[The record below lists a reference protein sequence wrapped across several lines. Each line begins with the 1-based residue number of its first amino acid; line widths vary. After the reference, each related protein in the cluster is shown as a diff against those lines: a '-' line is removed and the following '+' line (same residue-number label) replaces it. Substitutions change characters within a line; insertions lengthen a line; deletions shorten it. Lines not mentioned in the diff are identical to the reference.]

1 MWYLSV
7 LMLHSSWSLVKV
19 RMSFVWLM
27 NGLDNLIWFDSII
40 IVFVTSQRNN
50 KKLLCKGDEGVGGG
64 ACNPFKSTL
73 GSAFDQNIVSVSV
86 WISQLMK
93 T

>member
-19 RMSFVWLM
+19 RMIFVWLM

-40 IVFVTSQRNN
+40 VFVTSQRNN
-50 KKLLCKGDEGVGGG
+50 KKLLRKGDEGVGGG
-64 ACNPFKSTL
+64 GLQSP
-73 GSAFDQNIVSVSV
+73 
-86 WISQLMK
+86 
-93 T
+93 